1 MKFLLFISCAVII
14 SSQFAMSQDVW
25 MYPNKGQW
33 DDEVEFKVNL
43 NHGDMFI
50 EEDGFTY
57 SLNDGGKEGHHG
69 EEHDHGHEHL
79 KPLKGH
85 VIKTKF
91 LGSSWSGNQFVND
104 SSTFYTNY
112 IQGNN
117 SEKWFGHIYGYGYV
131 RMYDLYDGIDLELKK
146 SEGLKYSFIVSPD
159 TDVDQIKID
168 YKGQT
173 KLYIGDEGDLH
184 IVNRFGEILESKPI
198 AWVESEGGKIT
209 KVDVKFK
216 LNGDVLSFE
225 FPEGYDVSKTLVIDP
240 TITFSTFTGSSA
252 NNWGMTATPD
262 SNGNLFGGGISFGL
276 GYPVTAGAYDG
287 SFNGGTATATL
298 PDGFDVAI
306 TKFNSNGDALLY
318 STYIGGAANELP
330 ESMVCNED
338 GELYILGVTA
348 SINFP
353 MVGAYDNSFAG
364 GGALA
369 IENGLAFDGSDIF
382 VVRLS
387 ADGAAL
393 LGSTFMGGNG
403 HDGLSQG
410 GLDYNYGDQFRGE
423 IILDNNEDVLVASTT
438 QSSNFPVLQG
448 PEASLSGAQDAV
460 AFKLSA
466 SLGSLVWSGYF
477 GGVGVE
483 TGNSIQPSSSGDVY
497 ITGGTTSSDLS
508 ISAGEDLSFNGGLS
522 DGYLTR
528 LNGNTGAIMS
538 GTYMGQGE
546 YDQTYCVQ
554 LDLDDN
560 VYVLGQTESSWTVSP
575 GVYSNPNSGQFIRKY
590 NSDLSTIEWTTMIG
604 AGSGHVEIS
613 PTAFLVSDCYD
624 IYLSGWGG
632 STNTSG
638 GSANFS
644 TTNGFT
650 VTPDAY
656 QDNTSGNNFYIAV
669 LGEDASYLK
678 YATFMGGT
686 TGPSNHVD
694 GGTSRFDK
702 DGRIYHAVCASCGSN
717 LFDGFPTTPG
727 VYSNT
732 APAAGYSCN
741 MACFKFELNSIEATI
756 ADPNPVVCLP
766 DPVVFDNNSSN
777 GNAFF
782 WDFGDNTTSTDVNPS
797 HLYPGPGD
805 YDVTLIVIDTNNCFV
820 SDTVEFNVVIGDF
833 IGGVVQPP
841 GPVCPGDSF
850 EFEAYGGAF
859 YEWTPANVLNDP
871 TIYNPIATVTQ
882 TTDFMVI
889 ISDTCGI
896 DTVFVTLE
904 VLPVAATV
912 SNDTSICLGNSATLN
927 AAGGVNYTWTPNTFI
942 TGENT
947 DSPTVTPNVTTT
959 YFVEIE
965 TSTGCLVYDSV
976 LVEVYFTP
984 PIPILE
990 DSISICAGSSVD
1002 IEISGG
1008 VTYLWSPNLN
1018 INTVN
1023 GPLVTVNPP
1032 ADMYYYCD
1040 LTNPCGT
1047 VRDSILIKVIE
1058 ASVSA
1063 GNDTIICPG
1072 ERAVLW
1078 ATGGIIYSWSPSG
1091 TLNAPN
1097 LSQVLATPFAPT
1109 MYYVNGYDEFGCV
1122 SSDSVYVDLYP
1133 NAFIQTSP
1141 DVYAFYGD
1149 EIQLSA
1155 TSTTSGPFVWSPV
1168 EFLSCVVC
1176 DDPIANPNQNY
1187 FYVVSYTDENGC
1199 KASDSVHIYYDPI
1212 IYVPNT
1218 FTPNADE
1225 FNPGFRPEG
1234 GNVNTYEM
1242 LIFNR
1247 WGELIFTSTDFE
1259 IGWDGTYEGVNC
1271 QDGTYVWKIK
1281 LSDFNNK
1288 EYEYVGHVN
1297 LLR

>member
-1 MKFLLFISCAVII
+1 
-14 SSQFAMSQDVW
+14 

-33 DDEVEFKVNL
+33 HEEVEFKVNL
-43 NHGDMFI
+43 NHGEMFI
-50 EEDGFTY
+50 EDDGFTY
-57 SLNDGGKEGHHG
+57 SLHDGGKKEHHG
-69 EEHDHGHEHL
+69 IAHNHDHSDDEL
-79 KPLKGH
+79 EPLKGH

-91 LGSSWSGNQFVND
+91 LGSSWGGSHFVTD
-104 SSTFYTNY
+104 SSSFYTNY
-112 IQGNN
+112 LQGND
-117 SEKWFGHIYGYGYV
+117 SEKWFGHIYGYRYV
-131 RMYDLYDGIDLELKK
+131 KMYDFYDGIDLELKE
-146 SEGLKYSFIVSPD
+146 SGGLKYSLIVSPG
-159 TDVDQIKID
+159 VDPNQIQVD
-168 YKGQT
+168 YSGQT
-173 KLYIGDEGDLH
+173 GLVIDKDGNLRIE
-184 IVNRFGEILESKPI
+184 NRFGDIIESKPV
-198 AWVESEGGKIT
+198 AWVETEHGRKTLIE
-209 KVDVKFK
+209 VEFK
-216 LNGDVLSFE
+216 LEGDVLSFH
-225 FPEGYDVSKTLVIDP
+225 FPDGYDDTQTLTIDP

-276 GYPVTAGAYDG
+276 GYPITAGAYDG
-287 SFNGGTATATL
+287 SFNGGTGTGSL

-306 TKFNSNGDALLY
+306 TKFNSDGSALLY

-330 ESMVCNED
+330 ESMVCND
-338 GELYILGVTA
+338 NGELYILGVTA

-353 MVGAYDNSFAG
+353 IVGGYDNSYAG
-364 GGALA
+364 GTMA

-387 ADGAAL
+387 ADGSSI
-393 LGSTFMGGNG
+393 LGSTFMGGSSN
-403 HDGLSQG
+403 DGLNQG
-410 GLDYNYGDQFRGE
+410 VLSYNYGDQFRGE

-438 QSSNFPVLQG
+438 QSSNFTVLQG
-448 PEASLSGAQDAV
+448 PEASLSGPQDAV
-460 AFKLSA
+460 AFKLS
-466 SLGSLVWSGYF
+466 SDLGSLFWSGYF
-477 GGVGVE
+477 GGAGVE

-497 ITGGTTSSDLS
+497 IAGGTTSSDLA
-508 ISAGEDLSFNGGLS
+508 INQGEDLSFNGGDS

-575 GVYSNPNSGQFIRKY
+575 GVYANPNSGQYVRKY
-590 NSDLSTIEWTTMIG
+590 NTDLSTIEWTTMIG

-632 STNTSG
+632 STNNS
-638 GSANFS
+638 GSAVFS
-644 TTNGFT
+644 TTTGFS

-656 QDNTSGNNFYIAV
+656 QSGTSGNNFYIAV
-669 LGEDASYLK
+669 LGSDASYLK
-678 YATFMGGT
+678 YATFMGGL
-686 TGPSNHVD
+686 TGPANHVD

-702 DGRIYHAVCASCGSN
+702 DGRIYHAVCASCANN
-717 LFDGFPTTPG
+717 LFNGFPTTPG
-727 VYSNT
+727 AFSNT
-732 APAAGYSCN
+732 APAGGFACN

-766 DPVVFDNNSSN
+766 DPVIFDNNSSN

-805 YDVTLIVIDTNNCFV
+805 YDVTLIVIDTNNCFI

-841 GPVCPGDSF
+841 GPICPGDSF

-859 YEWTPANVLNDP
+859 YEWTPANVLDDP
-871 TIYNPIATVTQ
+871 TIFNPTATVTQ

-904 VLPVAATV
+904 VLPAFATT
-912 SNDTSICLGNSATLN
+912 SNDTSICIGNSAELWAT
-927 AAGGVNYTWTPNTFI
+927 GGVNYSWTPNTFI
-942 TGENT
+942 SGENT
-947 DSPTVTPNVTTT
+947 ATPIVTPDVTTM
-959 YFVEIE
+959 YYVEVE
-965 TSTGCLVYDSV
+965 TNTGCLVYDSV
-976 LVEVYFTP
+976 LVEVYYTP
-984 PIPILE
+984 PIPILD
-990 DSISICAGSSVD
+990 DSVTICAGSSVD

-1008 VTYLWSPNLN
+1008 VTYLWSPNMN

-1023 GPLVTVNPP
+1023 GPFVTVSPP
-1032 ADMYYYCD
+1032 TDIYYYCD
-1040 LTNPCGT
+1040 LSNACGT
-1047 VRDSILIKVIE
+1047 SRDSILIKVVESSIT
-1058 ASVSA
+1058 A

-1072 ERAVLW
+1072 ESATLW
-1078 ATGGIIYSWSPSG
+1078 AAGCVSYSWNPSN
-1091 TLNAPN
+1091 TLSAPN
-1097 LSQVLATPFAPT
+1097 TSQVLATPFDPT
-1109 MYYVNGYDEFGCV
+1109 MYYVTGYDQWGCV
-1122 SSDSVYVDLYP
+1122 STDSVYVDLYP

-1141 DVYAFYGD
+1141 DVYAFFGD
-1149 EIQLSA
+1149 EVQLSA
-1155 TSTTSGPFVWSPV
+1155 TSTTDGPFVWDPV

-1176 DDPIANPNQNY
+1176 EDPIANPDQNY
-1187 FYVVSYTDENGC
+1187 FYIVSYTDENGC
-1199 KASDSVHIYYDPI
+1199 SASDSVHIYYDPI

-1225 FNPGFRPEG
+1225 FNPGFRPVG

-1247 WGELIFTSTDFE
+1247 WGELVFTSTDFE
-1259 IGWDGTYEGVNC
+1259 IGWDGTYNGVNC

-1281 LSDFNNK
+1281 LTDFNDQ
-1288 EYEYVGHVN
+1288 ESEYVGHVN